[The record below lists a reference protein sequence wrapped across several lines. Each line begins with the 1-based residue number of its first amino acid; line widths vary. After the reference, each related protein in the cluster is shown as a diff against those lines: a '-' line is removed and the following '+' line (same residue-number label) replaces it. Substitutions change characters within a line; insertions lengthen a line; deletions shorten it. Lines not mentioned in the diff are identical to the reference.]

1 MSCWHKTTLL
11 RIPVSA
17 LGFTY
22 LKQWQDFVRKHEDE
36 FQWEEG
42 SFCESMSDDYPS
54 VLNWG
59 SIEFCDPEWKL
70 DQRDPEHPDV
80 VPGPFLDYYLE
91 DIYPLNP
98 EYNSYGAN
106 NNVSE
111 LDDTEINDYL
121 PEYRKL
127 FPHFT
132 PEDMKA
138 VRKCTFEWYDGS
150 GATYLYSNGWEDE

>member
-59 SIEFCDPEWKL
+59 SIEFL
-70 DQRDPEHPDV
+70 T
-80 VPGPFLDYYLE
+80 
-91 DIYPLNP
+91 LN
-98 EYNSYGAN
+98 
-106 NNVSE
+106 
-111 LDDTEINDYL
+111 
-121 PEYRKL
+121 
-127 FPHFT
+127 
-132 PEDMKA
+132 
-138 VRKCTFEWYDGS
+138 GS
-150 GATYLYSNGWEDE
+150 WISAIPNTRMSSRAHSSITILRTSIR